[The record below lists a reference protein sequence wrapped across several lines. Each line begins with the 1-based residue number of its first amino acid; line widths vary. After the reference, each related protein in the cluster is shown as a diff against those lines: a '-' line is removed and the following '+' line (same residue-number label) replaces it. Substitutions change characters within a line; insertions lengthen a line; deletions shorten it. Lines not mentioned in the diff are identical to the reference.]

1 MCILPPWYIL
11 LRITPGPLQP
21 SLKPSTLSEVSLSL
35 PMKLSSD
42 SIAAALVLALVPQVI
57 AAPTL
62 PTGLAKRHLWDDL
75 EAQFGSF
82 FDFSSHTSSTLSSSS
97 TSSKSHGAG
106 TPSSSRSSAS
116 TLLSSNGINA
126 QVSRS
131 KASTT
136 HRSSS
141 TFGSSPASTSTANSQ
156 NGSWLGDLIP
166 GFGGGGSHGS
176 HNHSSGSE
184 SGGKNHDSSMLLN
197 GKFKIGLSWANGD
210 SAAIGPYIKQ
220 KVSWYYSWDDTP
232 NLKNPPTN
240 ITFCPMLWGYKNV
253 KSFKRNVL
261 RNWNDTL
268 NQGKC
273 VLGMNEPNQ
282 KGQSDMLP
290 VQACQLMRENVI
302 PLKKHGYYIVSPV
315 TTNAP
320 SGRRWMDKFRRI
332 CPDVWSSIDAAAVH
346 FYDTDTD
353 KFKKYVSHWHNRY
366 NKPIWVTEYACQD
379 FNGGQQ
385 CSDTDAHGFHTEM
398 ASWFD
403 NQDFVEAYAPFGVM
417 RDLQGVAQSN
427 SLMSEGSPNSLFS
440 DIVSDN

>member
-1 MCILPPWYIL
+1 
-11 LRITPGPLQP
+11 
-21 SLKPSTLSEVSLSL
+21 
-35 PMKLSSD
+35 
-42 SIAAALVLALVPQVI
+42 
-57 AAPTL
+57 
-62 PTGLAKRHLWDDL
+62 
-75 EAQFGSF
+75 
-82 FDFSSHTSSTLSSSS
+82 
-97 TSSKSHGAG
+97 
-106 TPSSSRSSAS
+106 
-116 TLLSSNGINA
+116 
-126 QVSRS
+126 
-131 KASTT
+131 
-136 HRSSS
+136 
-141 TFGSSPASTSTANSQ
+141 
-156 NGSWLGDLIP
+156 
-166 GFGGGGSHGS
+166 
-176 HNHSSGSE
+176 
-184 SGGKNHDSSMLLN
+184 MLLN